1 MSTSQPK
8 SRALDSQLKATGW
21 ASSRHRT
28 AIGRSDLSMPLRQC
42 LRDGVID
49 DQTSVLDYGCGR
61 GQDVRRLQ
69 HMGIAAVGWD
79 PFFAP
84 DTALEQRDV
93 VTLTYVLNV
102 IENPAERRLALAR
115 AWSLSTKTLAVTC
128 RLKWEQST
136 LNGREHGDGVV
147 TSRETFQH
155 LYTTNELRQLVEEV
169 TGTRCIS
176 PVPGMVY
183 AFRRNE
189 DKLTYLARRTVAD
202 FDWAQ
207 TTDYATAL
215 AEVVAFTESR
225 GRVPI
230 FEELPKE
237 LLPLLGRLSRSTL
250 IQAVGKA
257 ADPEKVA
264 AASRRATLDTLLY
277 LGTSIFNGRAPLS
290 DLPLSIQAD
299 IKTCFQNYREACARA
314 DRLLAKIRD
323 DTYIRGAMRNSPG
336 KLTATALYVHQ
347 RAVQRMPVVLRL
359 YEHCGYVA
367 AGRPANWNILKLD
380 HRGRR
385 VSWSYYPDFDTD
397 PHPRLDSTYGVDM
410 TTMDAGFQ
418 VFRDRTNRPLLHR
431 KEEFLAPDD
440 PEVPK
445 YRRLTAAEVRVGLY
459 ENPTHIGLEEG
470 WGAELKR
477 CGVALKGHRLTRARK
492 ETD

>member
-8 SRALDSQLKATGW
+8 SRAVASQLKATGW

-42 LRDGVID
+42 LRDAVID

-84 DTALEQRDV
+84 DTPLEQRDV

-102 IENPAERRLALAR
+102 IENPAERKRALAR
-115 AWSLSTKTLAVTC
+115 AWSLSTKALAVTC

-169 TGTRCIS
+169 TGMRCIS

-189 DKLTYLARRTVAD
+189 EKLTYLARRTVAD
-202 FDWAQ
+202 FDWSQ

-230 FEELPKE
+230 FEELPQE
-237 LLPLLGRLSRSTL
+237 LLPLLGKLSRSTL
-250 IQAVGKA
+250 LQAVGKA

-264 AASRRATLDTLLY
+264 TATRRATLDTLLY

-299 IKTCFQNYREACARA
+299 IKNCFQSYREACARA

-323 DTYIRGAMRNSPG
+323 DTYIRGAMRNSTG
-336 KLTATALYVHQ
+336 KLTATALYVHR
-347 RAVQRMPVVLRL
+347 RAMEGMPVVLRL
-359 YEHCGYVA
+359 YEHCGFVA
-367 AGRPANWNILKLD
+367 AGRPANWNMLKLD

-397 PHPRLDSTYGVDM
+397 PHPRLDSTYGVEM
-410 TTMDAGFQ
+410 SSFEANFQ
-418 VFRDRTNRPLLHR
+418 TFRDRKNRPLLHR
-431 KEEFLAPDD
+431 KEEFLAADD
-440 PEVPK
+440 PHVPK
-445 YRRLTAAEVRVGLY
+445 YRRLTSAEIRAGLY
-459 ENPTHIGLEEG
+459 SHPNIIGLEEG
-470 WGAELKR
+470 WNSELER
-477 CGVALKGHRLTRARK
+477 CGVDLKGHRLVRRA
-492 ETD
+492 